1 MSLTALQRDTLNFIE
16 GFIQANGGMAPT
28 FKEIGDSRGLRSR
41 SSVHRILVA
50 LEERGYLQR
59 HPERA
64 RSLSVVKSAGQAGR
78 AIHDLTPDLLALLES
93 TMWAA
98 SVDQHEG
105 RFAPGCSLCGAERPS
120 DPLALCTCRLGRTVQ
135 RARAAMLQA
144 GEGAK

>member
-16 GFIQANGGMAPT
+16 GFIKVHAGVAPT
-28 FKEIGDSRGLRSR
+28 YKEIGEACGQRSR
-41 SSVHRILVA
+41 SSVHRLIVS

-105 RFAPGCSLCGAERPS
+105 GYAPGCSLCGAERPS

-144 GEGAK
+144 GEGTK